1 MKKALQQTCY
11 ISIENNENIGCQ
23 LFNIAYLI
31 NILNKSKKNNIK
43 RKIVFRKGNHIY
55 SDSLFKGLFT
65 ILDDDKYNKIGFD
78 KLSINDIDNDNDNDI
93 ESLCSSTKNIEICDT
108 STNTRNVATT
118 FNYIDKYIKKKIL
131 ELVYSNEDLMYQAY
145 YMYRDILAFF
155 GENTKDEDIAALHI
169 LKADSKDYDYYY
181 NALSIM
187 NNLKINNIAVITDD
201 IEWAK
206 TVLNDINDINDTSTY
221 TLYYVDNA
229 EKNNY
234 EIRFILMSM
243 FKNLIVS
250 NNAYDMD
257 SMWASYL
264 SYYDNKKVISIDK
277 NIIHKYITD
286 IL

>member
-1 MKKALQQTCY
+1 MKRALRQTCY
-11 ISIENNENIGCQ
+11 ISIENNENIGYQ

-31 NILNKSKKNNIK
+31 NILNKSTSNHIK

-55 SDSLFKGLFT
+55 SDSIFKGLFT
-65 ILDDDKYNKIGFD
+65 VLDDDKYDNLGFE
-78 KLSINDIDNDNDNDI
+78 KMSINDIDIDI
-93 ESLCSSTKNIEICDT
+93 ESLCSSTKNIEICNT
-108 STNTRNVATT
+108 SADTRNPVVS
-118 FNYIDKYIKKKIL
+118 FKYIDEPIKRRIL
-131 ELVYSNEDLMYQAY
+131 ELVYSNEDLMYSAY
-145 YMYRDILAFF
+145 YMYRGILAFF
-155 GENTKDEDIAALHI
+155 GENTCDDDIAALHI

-181 NALSIM
+181 DALSIM
-187 NNLKINNIAVITDD
+187 NDLKIQNIAVITDD

-206 TVLNDINDINDTSTY
+206 TILNDINDINDTSTY
-221 TLYYVDNA
+221 TLYYVSNA

-234 EIRFILMSM
+234 ETRFILMSM

-250 NNAYDMD
+250 NNASDMD

-264 SYYDNKKVISIDK
+264 SYYDNKKVITADK

>member
-1 MKKALQQTCY
+1 MKRALQQTCY
-11 ISIENNENIGCQ
+11 ISIENNDNIGCQ

-43 RKIVFRKGNHIY
+43 RRIVFRKGNHIY
-55 SDSLFKGLFT
+55 SDSIFKGLFT
-65 ILDDDKYNKIGFD
+65 ILDDDKYDKIGFD
-78 KLSINDIDNDNDNDI
+78 KLSINDIDI

-108 STNTRNVATT
+108 STNTRNVAMT
-118 FNYIDKYIKKKIL
+118 FNYIDKSIKKKIL

-169 LKADSKDYDYYY
+169 LKAESKDYDYYY

-187 NNLKINNIAVITDD
+187 NNLKIKNIAVITDD

-206 TVLNDINDINDTSTY
+206 TVLNDINDINDSSTY
-221 TLYYVDNA
+221 TLYYVNNA

-257 SMWASYL
+257 SIWASYL

>member
-1 MKKALQQTCY
+1 MKRALQQTCY
-11 ISIENNENIGCQ
+11 ISIENNDNIGCQ

-43 RKIVFRKGNHIY
+43 RRIVFRKGNHIY
-55 SDSLFKGLFT
+55 SDSIFKGLFT
-65 ILDDDKYNKIGFD
+65 ILDDDKYDKIGFD
-78 KLSINDIDNDNDNDI
+78 KLSINDIDI

-108 STNTRNVATT
+108 STNTRNVAMT
-118 FNYIDKYIKKKIL
+118 FNYIDKSIKKKIL

-145 YMYRDILAFF
+145 YMYRDILTFF

-169 LKADSKDYDYYY
+169 LKAESKDYDYYY

-187 NNLKINNIAVITDD
+187 NNLKIKNIAVITDD

-206 TVLNDINDINDTSTY
+206 TVLNDINDINDSSTY
-221 TLYYVDNA
+221 TLYYVNNA

-257 SMWASYL
+257 SLWASYL

>member
-1 MKKALQQTCY
+1 MKRALRQTCY
-11 ISIENNENIGCQ
+11 ISIENNDNIGYQ

-31 NILNKSKKNNIK
+31 NILNKSASNHIK

-55 SDSLFKGLFT
+55 SDSIFKGLFT
-65 ILDDDKYNKIGFD
+65 VLDDDKYDNLGFE
-78 KLSINDIDNDNDNDI
+78 KMSINDIDTDIDI

-108 STNTRNVATT
+108 SADTRNPIVS
-118 FNYIDKYIKKKIL
+118 FKYIDEPIKRRIL
-131 ELVYSNEDLMYQAY
+131 ELVYSNEDLMYSAY
-145 YMYRDILAFF
+145 YMYRGILAFF
-155 GENTKDEDIAALHI
+155 GENTCDDDIAALHI

-187 NNLKINNIAVITDD
+187 NDLKIKNIAVITDD

-206 TVLNDINDINDTSTY
+206 TILNDINDINDTSTY
-221 TLYYVDNA
+221 TLYYVSNA

-234 EIRFILMSM
+234 ETRFILMSM

-250 NNAYDMD
+250 NNASDMD

-264 SYYDNKKVISIDK
+264 SYYDNKKVITADK

>member
-1 MKKALQQTCY
+1 MKRALQQTCY

-43 RKIVFRKGNHIY
+43 RRIVFRKGNHIY
-55 SDSLFKGLFT
+55 SDSIFKGLFT
-65 ILDDDKYNKIGFD
+65 ILDDDKYDKIGFD
-78 KLSINDIDNDNDNDI
+78 KLSINDIDI

-145 YMYRDILAFF
+145 YMYRDILTFF

-169 LKADSKDYDYYY
+169 LKAESKDYDYYY

-187 NNLKINNIAVITDD
+187 NNLKIKNIAVITDD

-206 TVLNDINDINDTSTY
+206 TVLNDINDINDSSTY
-221 TLYYVDNA
+221 TLYYVNNA

-257 SMWASYL
+257 SIWASYL

>member
-1 MKKALQQTCY
+1 MKRALRQTCY
-11 ISIENNENIGCQ
+11 ISIENNENIGYQ

-31 NILNKSKKNNIK
+31 NILNKSASNHIK

-55 SDSLFKGLFT
+55 SDSIFKGLFT
-65 ILDDDKYNKIGFD
+65 VLDDDKYDNLGFE
-78 KLSINDIDNDNDNDI
+78 KMSINDIDTDIDI

-108 STNTRNVATT
+108 SADTRNPIVS
-118 FNYIDKYIKKKIL
+118 FKYIDEPIKRRIL
-131 ELVYSNEDLMYQAY
+131 ELVYSNEDLMYSAY
-145 YMYRDILAFF
+145 YMYRGILAFF
-155 GENTKDEDIAALHI
+155 GENTCDDDIAALHI

-187 NNLKINNIAVITDD
+187 NDLKIKNIAVITDD

-206 TVLNDINDINDTSTY
+206 TILNDINDINDTSTY
-221 TLYYVDNA
+221 TLYYVSNA

-234 EIRFILMSM
+234 ETRFILMSM

-250 NNAYDMD
+250 NNASDMD

-264 SYYDNKKVISIDK
+264 SYYDNKKVITADK

>member
-1 MKKALQQTCY
+1 MKRALRQTCY
-11 ISIENNENIGCQ
+11 ISIENNDNIGYQ

-31 NILNKSKKNNIK
+31 NILNKSNRNNIK

-55 SDSLFKGLFT
+55 SDSIFKGLFT
-65 ILDDDKYNKIGFD
+65 VLDDDKYDKIGFE
-78 KLSINDIDNDNDNDI
+78 KISINDIDI
-93 ESLCSSTKNIEICDT
+93 ESLCSSTKNIEIYDT
-108 STNTRNVATT
+108 SADAFNPAMT
-118 FNYIDKYIKKKIL
+118 FTYIDEPIKRRIL
-131 ELVYSNEDLMYQAY
+131 ELVYSNEDLMYSAY

-155 GENTKDEDIAALHI
+155 GESTRDDDIAALHI
-169 LKADSKDYDYYY
+169 LKADNKDYDYYY
-181 NALSIM
+181 NSLSIM
-187 NNLKINNIAVITDD
+187 NNLKIKNIAVITDD

-221 TLYYVDNA
+221 ALYYVSNA

-234 EIRFILMSM
+234 ETRFILMSM
-243 FKNLIVS
+243 FKNIIVS
-250 NNAYDMD
+250 NNASDMD

-264 SYYDNKKVISIDK
+264 SYYDNKKVITADK

>member
-1 MKKALQQTCY
+1 MKRALRQTCY
-11 ISIENNENIGCQ
+11 ISIENNDNIGYQ

-31 NILNKSKKNNIK
+31 NILNKSASNHIK

-55 SDSLFKGLFT
+55 SDSIFKGLFT
-65 ILDDDKYNKIGFD
+65 VLEDDKYDNLGFE
-78 KLSINDIDNDNDNDI
+78 KMSINDIDTDI
-93 ESLCSSTKNIEICDT
+93 ESLCSSTKNIEICNT
-108 STNTRNVATT
+108 SAYTKNPTMT
-118 FNYIDKYIKKKIL
+118 FKYIDEPIKRRIL
-131 ELVYSNEDLMYQAY
+131 ELVYSNEDLMYSAY

-155 GENTKDEDIAALHI
+155 GENTSDDDIAALHI
-169 LKADSKDYDYYY
+169 LKANSKDYNYYY

-187 NNLKINNIAVITDD
+187 NDLKIKNIAVITDD

-206 TVLNDINDINDTSTY
+206 TILNNINDTSTY
-221 TLYYVDNA
+221 TLYYVSNA

-234 EIRFILMSM
+234 ETRFILMSM

-250 NNAYDMD
+250 NNASDMD
-257 SMWASYL
+257 SMWASYI
-264 SYYDNKKVISIDK
+264 SYYDNKKVITADK

>member
-1 MKKALQQTCY
+1 MKRALRQTCY
-11 ISIENNENIGCQ
+11 ISIENNDNIGYQ

-31 NILNKSKKNNIK
+31 NILNKSASNHIK

-55 SDSLFKGLFT
+55 SDSIFKGLFT
-65 ILDDDKYNKIGFD
+65 VLEDDKYDNLGFE
-78 KLSINDIDNDNDNDI
+78 KMSINDIDTDI
-93 ESLCSSTKNIEICDT
+93 ESLCSSTKNIEIYNT
-108 STNTRNVATT
+108 SADTRNPVVS
-118 FNYIDKYIKKKIL
+118 FKYIDEPIKRRIL
-131 ELVYSNEDLMYQAY
+131 ELVYSNEDLMYSAY

-155 GENTKDEDIAALHI
+155 GENTSDDDIAALHI
-169 LKADSKDYDYYY
+169 LKANSKDYNYYY

-187 NNLKINNIAVITDD
+187 NDLKIKNIAVITDD

-206 TVLNDINDINDTSTY
+206 TILNNINDTSTY
-221 TLYYVDNA
+221 TLYYVSNA

-234 EIRFILMSM
+234 ETRFILMSM

-250 NNAYDMD
+250 NNASDMD

-264 SYYDNKKVISIDK
+264 GYYDNKKVITADK

>member
-1 MKKALQQTCY
+1 MKRALRQTCY
-11 ISIENNENIGCQ
+11 ISIENNENIGYQ

-31 NILNKSKKNNIK
+31 NILNKSASNHIK

-55 SDSLFKGLFT
+55 SDSIFKGLFT
-65 ILDDDKYNKIGFD
+65 VLDDDKYDNLGFE
-78 KLSINDIDNDNDNDI
+78 KMSINDIDTDIDI
-93 ESLCSSTKNIEICDT
+93 ESLCSSTKNIEICNT
-108 STNTRNVATT
+108 SADTRNPVVS
-118 FNYIDKYIKKKIL
+118 FKYIDEPIKRRIL
-131 ELVYSNEDLMYQAY
+131 ELVYSNEDLMYSAY
-145 YMYRDILAFF
+145 YMYRGILAFF
-155 GENTKDEDIAALHI
+155 GEN
-169 LKADSKDYDYYY
+169 

-187 NNLKINNIAVITDD
+187 NDLKIKNIAVITDD

-206 TVLNDINDINDTSTY
+206 TILNDINDINDTSTY
-221 TLYYVDNA
+221 TLYYVSNA

-234 EIRFILMSM
+234 ETRFILMSM

-250 NNAYDMD
+250 NNASDMD

-264 SYYDNKKVISIDK
+264 SYYDNKKVITADK

>member
-1 MKKALQQTCY
+1 MKRALRQTCY
-11 ISIENNENIGCQ
+11 ISIENNDNIGYQ

-31 NILNKSKKNNIK
+31 NILNKSASNHIK

-55 SDSLFKGLFT
+55 SDSIFKGLFT
-65 ILDDDKYNKIGFD
+65 VLEDDKYDNLGFEKI
-78 KLSINDIDNDNDNDI
+78 SINDIDI
-93 ESLCSSTKNIEICDT
+93 ESLCSSTKNIEIC
-108 STNTRNVATT
+108 NTTAYTKNPAMT
-118 FNYIDKYIKKKIL
+118 FKYIDEPIKRRL
-131 ELVYSNEDLMYQAY
+131 LDLVYSNEDLMYSAY
-145 YMYRDILAFF
+145 YMYRGILAFF
-155 GENTKDEDIAALHI
+155 GENTSDDDIAALHI

-181 NALSIM
+181 DALSIM
-187 NNLKINNIAVITDD
+187 NDLKIKNIAVISDD

-206 TVLNDINDINDTSTY
+206 TILNDINDINDTSTY
-221 TLYYVDNA
+221 TLYYVSNA

-234 EIRFILMSM
+234 ETRFILMSM

-250 NNAYDMD
+250 NNASDMD

-264 SYYDNKKVISIDK
+264 SYYDNKKVITADK

>member
-1 MKKALQQTCY
+1 MKRALRQTCY
-11 ISIENNENIGCQ
+11 ISIENNDNIGYQ

-31 NILNKSKKNNIK
+31 NILNKSNRNNIK

-55 SDSLFKGLFT
+55 SDSIFKGLFT
-65 ILDDDKYNKIGFD
+65 VLDDDKYDKIGFE
-78 KLSINDIDNDNDNDI
+78 KISINDIDI
-93 ESLCSSTKNIEICDT
+93 ESLCSSTKNIEIYDT
-108 STNTRNVATT
+108 SADAFNPAMT
-118 FNYIDKYIKKKIL
+118 FTYIDEPIKRRIL
-131 ELVYSNEDLMYQAY
+131 ELVYSNEDLMYSAY

-155 GENTKDEDIAALHI
+155 GESTRDDDIAALHI
-169 LKADSKDYDYYY
+169 LKADNKDYDYYY

-187 NNLKINNIAVITDD
+187 NNLKIKNIAVITDD

-221 TLYYVDNA
+221 ALYYVSNA

-234 EIRFILMSM
+234 ETRFILMSM
-243 FKNLIVS
+243 FKNIIVS
-250 NNAYDMD
+250 NNASDMD

-264 SYYDNKKVISIDK
+264 SYYDNKKVITSDK

>member
-1 MKKALQQTCY
+1 MKRALQQTCY
-11 ISIENNENIGCQ
+11 ISIENNDNIGCQ

-43 RKIVFRKGNHIY
+43 RRIVFRKGNHIY
-55 SDSLFKGLFT
+55 SDSIFKGLFT
-65 ILDDDKYNKIGFD
+65 ILDDDKYDKIGFD
-78 KLSINDIDNDNDNDI
+78 KLSINDIDI

-108 STNTRNVATT
+108 STNTRNVAMT
-118 FNYIDKYIKKKIL
+118 FNYIDKSIKKKIL

-145 YMYRDILAFF
+145 YMYRDILTFF

-169 LKADSKDYDYYY
+169 LKAESKDYDYYY

-187 NNLKINNIAVITDD
+187 NNLKIKNIAVITDD

-206 TVLNDINDINDTSTY
+206 TVLNDINDINDSSTY
-221 TLYYVDNA
+221 TLYYVNNA